1 MKRNII
7 NGLLFVLIMLLTAI
21 LISASNFVV
30 NFYLIQKLGLPEGI
44 NFIFDFLIV
53 SAITYVGLLTLSK
66 RLGNKL
72 VLSAVGAVLVVAI
85 VLLGM
90 GATIKFTI
98 KLLPTYITWVS
109 AMAAGY
115 FFFVNQR
122 NFKMPAILIVFPLL
136 MAFGINDL
144 WVHKIEYG
152 NFYGEVESQVE
163 ISFNFTN
170 KAGEIVN
177 NESLKGKIVLFDFWY
192 INCGPCWVKFPEL
205 QEMYKKYESNPLV
218 EIYAVNRPMRRDG
231 PEELFTS
238 IEEKDYTFPVLKAS
252 QEDMDS
258 FGVYVYPTVV
268 LLNEKG
274 EMVFMGK
281 LEAAIPKMEALLE
294 TM

>member
-122 NFKMPAILIVFPLL
+122 NFKMPAILIAFPLL

-152 NFYGEVESQVE
+152 NFYGEVEDQVE

-252 QEDMDS
+252 QEDMDA